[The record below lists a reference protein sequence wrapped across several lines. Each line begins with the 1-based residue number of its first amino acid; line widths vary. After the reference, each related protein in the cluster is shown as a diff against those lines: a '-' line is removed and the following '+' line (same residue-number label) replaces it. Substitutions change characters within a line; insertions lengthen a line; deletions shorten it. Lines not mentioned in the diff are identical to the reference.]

1 MYYSHIAPFA
11 ITSEDDLPMFI
22 FLLFALFLTVGL
34 QRKQDENSVHLSL
47 CFGNTVPDDRW

>member
-1 MYYSHIAPFA
+1 MYYSHIAHFA

-22 FLLFALFLTVGL
+22 FLLFALFFTIGL

-47 CFGNTVPDDRW
+47 SSEHTVADGRG

>member
-22 FLLFALFLTVGL
+22 FLLFALFCTIGL

-47 CFGNTVPDDRW
+47 SSEHTVADGRG

>member
-22 FLLFALFLTVGL
+22 FFFFSLFLTVGL
-34 QRKQDENSVHLSL
+34 HRKQDENSVHLSL